1 MLDGAGA
8 RVEGEAVALRQH
20 MVETQLEKRGISDE
34 RILGAFRRVPRHL
47 FIPSG
52 DLIQAYADHPVP
64 IGLGQTVSQPYI
76 VAYTLQSLELQPEDS
91 VLEIGTGC
99 GYQTALLAELV
110 EGVHTIECRAEL
122 ARRAQRLLASL
133 TYDNIRFEI
142 GDGGRGWQGGGPAP
156 RFDAVV
162 GSAAARD
169 VPPILIDQLGQG
181 GRLVMP
187 VGDVFQ
193 ELVLL
198 RRSALGV
205 DRRALLPVRFVLMCE
220 GSSTAEGR

>member
-1 MLDGAGA
+1 
-8 RVEGEAVALRQH
+8 
-20 MVETQLEKRGISDE
+20 
-34 RILGAFRRVPRHL
+34 VPRHL

-76 VAYTLQSLELQPEDS
+76 VAYTLQALELQSGDS

-110 EGVHTIECRAEL
+110 DRVHTIECRAQL
-122 ARRAQRLLASL
+122 AQRARGLLGDLA
-133 TYDNIRFEI
+133 YENIRFEV
-142 GDGGRGWQGGGPAP
+142 GDGTRGWQGGGPAAG
-156 RFDAVV
+156 FDAVV
-162 GSAAARD
+162 GSAAARE
-169 VPPILIDQLGQG
+169 VPPALIDQLGQA

-187 VGDVFQ
+187 VGDAFQ
-193 ELVLL
+193 ELVLV
-198 RRSALGV
+198 RRSAQGL

-220 GSSTAEGR
+220 GAGATESP

>member
-110 EGVHTIECRAEL
+110 EGVHTIECRGEL
-122 ARRAQRLLASL
+122 ARRAQGVLSDLG
-133 TYDNIRFEI
+133 YDNIRFAI
-142 GDGGRGWQGGGPAP
+142 GDGAQGWQSDGPTS
-156 RFDAVV
+156 FDAVV
-162 GSAAARD
+162 GSAAARE
-169 VPPILIDQLGQG
+169 VPPVLIDQLRQE

-187 VGDVFQ
+187 VGDAFQ
-193 ELVLL
+193 ELVLV
-198 RRSALGV
+198 RRSAEGV
-205 DRRALLPVRFVLMCE
+205 GRRSLLPVRFVLMCE
-220 GSSTAEGR
+220 GSSAAGGR